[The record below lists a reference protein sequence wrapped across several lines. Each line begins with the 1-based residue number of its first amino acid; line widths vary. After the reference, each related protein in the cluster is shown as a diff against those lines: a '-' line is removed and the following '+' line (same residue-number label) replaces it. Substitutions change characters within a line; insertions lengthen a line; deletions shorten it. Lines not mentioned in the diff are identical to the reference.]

1 MPSVASSNWESRM
14 VSPQAALTRIKPGTT
29 IFIGTG
35 PATPRTLLKSLMAT
49 DAHNAKDLE
58 LVQLATHGNIMSVAE
73 LHAQNY
79 RLKTFFSGYISW
91 KTIRSGRVDLIP
103 AYSSQIPRILKSR
116 QIPIDVA
123 FIQVTPPNEAGYCS
137 LGMAV
142 DVARE
147 AMDQA
152 SLVVGEINPDMP
164 FTFGDT
170 FVSINDFDLLVRSNH
185 PPVTYERWEVD
196 DTMDRVAA
204 NIASVIKNGD
214 CLCFSYSPLF
224 EALAPHLSDKRDL
237 GIHSLYFTDA
247 LMDLVKSGAVNNHR
261 KSPFR
266 GKSLTSYALGT
277 EALVSWLDR
286 NPLVEFQ
293 GIDWVCN
300 PTYIG
305 RNPQFVAVYEARKI
319 DLLGGVAFPTRG
331 RVASGPGEVID
342 FFTGAEISR
351 DGCTIFGLPSRNER
365 GEPNV
370 LIALMD
376 YPNQFRLR
384 ESVNM
389 IATEYGIA
397 NLKWRT
403 LRERAQAIIDIAH
416 PDDRKQLVEQAREK
430 KLIYANQIYINETAH
445 LYPSHIADE
454 HTFKSGVTVRFRAI
468 KPSDE
473 EAMRRFFYR
482 FSEEPIYYRFF
493 YSIRTMSHDKM
504 QEYVNV
510 DYSKGVSII
519 GLVGGPSNEK
529 IIAEARFV
537 RDERDGFGN
546 VAFLIEE
553 QYHGI
558 GIGTYLL
565 NMLIRQ
571 AQEQGLKGLTA
582 EVLSD
587 NMSMMKIFEKAN
599 LPVEAHLIDGVYH
612 IKIPFR
618 SQGAWQE

>member
-1 MPSVASSNWESRM
+1 MPSAEISHWETRL
-14 VSPQAALTRIKPGTT
+14 VSPQTVLARIRPGTT

-35 PATPRTLLKSLMAT
+35 PATPRTLLKSLMAS

-58 LVQLATHGNIMSVAE
+58 LVQLATHGNIMSVAD

-91 KTIRSGRVDLIP
+91 NTIRSGRVDLIP
-103 AYSSQIPRILKSR
+103 AYSSHIPRILKSR

-123 FIQVTPPNEAGYCS
+123 FIQVTPPDESGYCS
-137 LGMAV
+137 LGVAV

-170 FVSINDFDLLVRSNH
+170 FVSIDDFDLLVRSED
-185 PPVTYERWEVD
+185 PPVTYGRWGVD
-196 DTMDRVAA
+196 DVMDRVAA
-204 NIASVIKNGD
+204 HIASVIKNGD

-224 EALAPHLSDKRDL
+224 EALAPHLSHKRDL

-247 LMDLVKSGAVNNHR
+247 LMDLVKSGAVTNYR
-261 KSPFR
+261 KAPFR

-277 EALVSWLDR
+277 DRLYRWLDR

-300 PTYIG
+300 PTFIG
-305 RNPQFVAVYEARKI
+305 RNPQFVAVSEAKKI

-331 RVASGPGEVID
+331 RVASGPGEIVD
-342 FFTGAEISR
+342 FFSAAEMSAG
-351 DGCTIFGLPSRNER
+351 GCTIFGLPSRDEN
-365 GEPNV
+365 GEPNI
-370 LIALMD
+370 LIGLMD

-384 ESVNM
+384 ELVHM
-389 IATEYGIA
+389 VATEYGIA
-397 NLKWRT
+397 NLRWRT

-416 PDDRKQLVEQAREK
+416 PDDREHLVAQAREK
-430 KLIYANQIYINETAH
+430 QLVYPNQIYISQTAH
-445 LYPSHIADE
+445 LYPSHIAEE
-454 HTFKSGVTVRFRAI
+454 HTFKGGVAVRFRAI

-482 FSEEPIYYRFF
+482 FSEQPIYYRFF
-493 YSIRTMSHDKM
+493 YSIRTMAHDKM
-504 QEYVNV
+504 QAYVNV

-519 GLVGGPSNEK
+519 GLVGGPNLEK

-553 QYHGI
+553 EYQGI

-565 NMLIRQ
+565 NLLIRL
-571 AQEQGLKGLTA
+571 AREQGLKGLTA
-582 EVLSD
+582 EVLAV
-587 NMSMMKIFEKAN
+587 NKSMMKIFEKAN
-599 LPVEAHLIDGVYH
+599 LPLDARLIDGVYH
-612 IKIPFR
+612 ITILL
-618 SQGAWQE
+618 GA

>member
-1 MPSVASSNWESRM
+1 
-14 VSPQAALTRIKPGTT
+14 
-29 IFIGTG
+29 
-35 PATPRTLLKSLMAT
+35 MAT

-58 LVQLATHGNIMSVAE
+58 LVQLATHGNIMSVAD

-170 FVSINDFDLLVRSNH
+170 FVSINAFDLLVRSNH

-247 LMDLVKSGAVNNHR
+247 LMDLVKSGAVNNHH

-277 EALVSWLDR
+277 EALVKWLDR

-319 DLLGGVAFPTRG
+319 DLLAALPFRHGAGLLR
-331 RVASGPGEVID
+331 GPG
-342 FFTGAEISR
+342 R
-351 DGCTIFGLPSRNER
+351 
-365 GEPNV
+365 
-370 LIALMD
+370 
-376 YPNQFRLR
+376 
-384 ESVNM
+384 
-389 IATEYGIA
+389 
-397 NLKWRT
+397 
-403 LRERAQAIIDIAH
+403 
-416 PDDRKQLVEQAREK
+416 
-430 KLIYANQIYINETAH
+430 
-445 LYPSHIADE
+445 
-454 HTFKSGVTVRFRAI
+454 
-468 KPSDE
+468 
-473 EAMRRFFYR
+473 
-482 FSEEPIYYRFF
+482 
-493 YSIRTMSHDKM
+493 
-504 QEYVNV
+504 
-510 DYSKGVSII
+510 
-519 GLVGGPSNEK
+519 
-529 IIAEARFV
+529 
-537 RDERDGFGN
+537 
-546 VAFLIEE
+546 
-553 QYHGI
+553 
-558 GIGTYLL
+558 
-565 NMLIRQ
+565 
-571 AQEQGLKGLTA
+571 
-582 EVLSD
+582 
-587 NMSMMKIFEKAN
+587 
-599 LPVEAHLIDGVYH
+599 
-612 IKIPFR
+612 
-618 SQGAWQE
+618 